1 MVLHWVASFTVHSN
15 ADISLT
21 CCVQHFTVA
30 VWCSTESLG
39 GPAHAGTE
47 VLSDEDP
54 ELSKISSFMSA
65 VGQNMVMWYLPC
77 LELYVTPR

>member
-1 MVLHWVASFTVHSN
+1 MYS
-15 ADISLT
+15 ISLLQ
-21 CCVQHFTVA
+21 CGA
-30 VWCSTESLG
+30 PLSLLED
-39 GPAHAGTE
+39 PAHAGTE